1 LTEFNNLK
9 GRCVV
14 SDLGLIY
21 IGNPKTGSSSIHQL
35 LGGYNAN
42 LFDLE
47 KKNLLQ
53 GNLVFSVL
61 RHPLTRFISG
71 YLEILYYLHLF
82 GKEYEHISYYEE
94 LLFIKDENRRF
105 EKFVSLCEQ
114 QLLDIH
120 VMKQT
125 FFLTDFNNQLF
136 PIDDILLFE
145 SLNFDF
151 NKLCAKKNIQLTLG
165 IYNQKSNISVNRCI
179 FQLKNDSDLTTRIN
193 RIYDEDYELYFS
205 VLKRKIKN
213 DVTSPLVEGL
223 ISVHSRNSLLDRSK
237 YFFEKYPTVR
247 SRMSQ
252 IKKDLRSLLPKR

>member
-1 LTEFNNLK
+1 MTEFNKLK

-21 IGNPKTGSSSIHQL
+21 IGNPKTGSSSIHHL

-42 LFDLE
+42 FFDLE
-47 KKNLLQ
+47 KNNLLQ

-61 RHPLTRFISG
+61 RYPLARFISG
-71 YLEILYYLHLF
+71 YLEILYYLRLF
-82 GKEYEHISYYEE
+82 GEKYEHISYYEE
-94 LLFIKDENRRF
+94 LLFIKDENKKF

-120 VMKQT
+120 VMKQA
-125 FFLTDFNNQLF
+125 FFLTDFGGQLF

-145 SLNFDF
+145 SLSFDF

-165 IYNQKSNISVNRCI
+165 VYNQKSNISVNRCI
-179 FQLKNDSDLTTRIN
+179 SQLKNNSDLTTRIN
-193 RIYDEDYELYFS
+193 RIYAEDYELYSS
-205 VLKRKIKN
+205 VLKRKIQN
-213 DVTSPLVEGL
+213 VSSPLAEWL
-223 ISVHSRNSLLDRSK
+223 ISNHSRNSLIDRGMH
-237 YFFEKYPTVR
+237 FFEKHPTIR

-252 IKKDLRSLLPKR
+252 IKKDLLTLLPKR